1 MSHAYKV
8 PLLNNPPEAGNSLSQ
23 DSHAQPT
30 WATHLLHSA
39 MEQDTACNCLCVP
52 TCLAHACPAIVVQK
66 SQSPSDPIAKLAIAV
81 IVVACAGT
89 LDSELQTPKKGG
101 QVGPTAPIIQQDLAA
116 HQPFGCLLLV
126 AGGSKRHVGCPAH
139 SLPYKKCRRFPDSLP
154 ACRLLRSSM
163 RCRQLL
169 VQSQSTQLQRCW
181 ECR

>member
-1 MSHAYKV
+1 MLHAYKV
-8 PLLNNPPEAGNSLSQ
+8 PLLNNAPEAAILFLRIRTHSLHGQHIFCVSGME
-23 DSHAQPT
+23 
-30 WATHLLHSA
+30 HS
-39 MEQDTACNCLCVP
+39 MQ
-52 TCLAHACPAIVVQK
+52 
-66 SQSPSDPIAKLAIAV
+66 QSPRPSVLGPCLSSNCGLETPKPLRSHCSIAIAV

-154 ACRLLRSSM
+154 ACRLLRSST

-169 VQSQSTQLQRCW
+169 VRSQSTQLQRCW